1 LERNA
6 INRYRLPV
14 PRNLLNRVDRNSSPL
29 HTGKLRNAIDFIV
42 PEYTPVFAAASG
54 IVTYVKDDST
64 IGGPNPIY
72 QNYTNFITIM
82 HANQEY
88 SRYDHLAARSSKV
101 KEGQTVR
108 EGEEIA
114 KVGRTGYTFLPHL
127 HFHIFIFT
135 GWNVWVDFD
144 TLNVHGFIT

>member
-1 LERNA
+1 MEKNA

-14 PRNLLNRVDRNSSPL
+14 PRNLLERVDKTSSPL
-29 HTGKLRNAIDFIV
+29 HTGNLRNAIDLIV
-42 PEYTPVFAAASG
+42 PELTPVFAAANG

-64 IGGPNPIY
+64 IGGPNRIY
-72 QNYTNFITIM
+72 QNDTNFIAIM

-88 SRYDHLAARSSKV
+88 SRYDHLAPRSSMVKV
-101 KEGQTVR
+101 GQTVR

-114 KVGRTGYTFLPHL
+114 KVGMTGYTLLPHL
-127 HFHIFIFT
+127 HFQVFIFT

-144 TLNVHGFIT
+144 TLKIQGFI

>member
-1 LERNA
+1 MERNA

-14 PRNLLNRVDRNSSPL
+14 PRNLLDRLDRTSSAL

-42 PEYTPVFAAASG
+42 PEHTPVFAAANG

-72 QNYTNFITIM
+72 QKYTNFITIM

-88 SRYDHLAARSSKV
+88 SRYDHLAPRSSEAKV
-101 KEGQTVR
+101 GQTVR
-108 EGEEIA
+108 EGEKIA
-114 KVGRTGYTFLPHL
+114 KVGMTGYTLLPHL
-127 HFHIFIFT
+127 HFQVFIFT
-135 GWNVWVDFD
+135 GRNVWEDFD
-144 TLNVHGFIT
+144 TVNVEDFVS